1 MAAAVVALLLLSNP
15 AAADERDELD
25 KTGRRLGQ
33 VEAVLGDARADAGAV
48 ADAVDAAEVAVAVVR
63 ARLAT
68 ATAELGAARR
78 RRADALVALEAATD
92 EVGRQEARLA
102 WQVRR
107 AYMTGG
113 VSGLSVVVQAN
124 DLRDLMERAVTLS
137 YVIRADQDVL
147 GRLELARRRSVR
159 LHQAMVEAEQ
169 DRTAAEA
176 KVRRQLAEL
185 EQVRAVRQDA
195 KHQLDA
201 RVARL
206 AGAAAA
212 LRRRSAELRRLIHQ
226 EELARQRAAAAARA
240 AAARAGGGGPPAGG
254 SAGGSGRRCDLSGT
268 SAAERWII
276 LRESSGDPTA
286 DNPTSTAFG
295 LGQLLLGNRILYL
308 GHHYATTDCGRQLW
322 AFRAYVQRPL
332 RHRHPGQ
339 GLLADQRLVLTGEPA
354 GTKRAPRCAGPL
366 DERDDP
372 TASPCGKELREVI
385 GGVSSNFWPG
395 AALGVEGEH
404 RFKGGHLPLDV
415 VGQLNGRVGCRL
427 LLRAGRDVTLVI
439 DEGQQDR
446 TAVMEPAVPLQ
457 GQGIAA
463 REGAALLHDG
473 LPDRCADRS
482 QALGGRLGHA
492 AGWRHGMCVMA
503 GA

>member
-1 MAAAVVALLLLSNP
+1 MAAAVVALLLLSHP

-25 KTGRRLGQ
+25 KTRRRLGA
-33 VEAVLGDARADAGAV
+33 VEAVLGDARAEAGAV
-48 ADAVDAAEVAVAVVR
+48 ADALAAAEVAVAVVR
-63 ARLAT
+63 ARLAA
-68 ATAELGAARR
+68 ATGELEAARR
-78 RRADALVALEAATD
+78 RRADALVALDAATD

-124 DLRDLMERAVTLS
+124 DLRDLVERAVTLG

-147 GRLELARRRSVR
+147 GRLEQARRRSVR

-185 EQVRAVRQDA
+185 EQVRAVRQQA
-195 KHQLDA
+195 KEQLDA
-201 RVARL
+201 RLARL

-212 LRRRSAELRRLIHQ
+212 LRSRSAELRRLIRQ

-240 AAARAGGGGPPAGG
+240 AAARAGGVAPP
-254 SAGGSGRRCDLSGT
+254 AGGSGRRCDLSGT

-308 GHHYATTDCGRQLW
+308 GRDYATTDCARQLW
-322 AFRAYVQRPL
+322 AFRAYVGDRY
-332 RHRHPGQ
+332 
-339 GLLADQRLVLTGEPA
+339 
-354 GTKRAPRCAGPL
+354 GT
-366 DERDDP
+366 
-372 TASPCGKELREVI
+372 
-385 GGVSSNFWPG
+385 
-395 AALGVEGEH
+395 
-404 RFKGGHLPLDV
+404 
-415 VGQLNGRVGCRL
+415 
-427 LLRAGRDVTLVI
+427 
-439 DEGQQDR
+439 
-446 TAVMEPAVPLQ
+446 
-457 GQGIAA
+457 AA
-463 REGAALLHDG
+463 RAKAFW
-473 LPDRCADRS
+473 
-482 QALGGRLGHA
+482 QAN
-492 AGWRHGMCVMA
+492 GWY
-503 GA
+503 

>member
-1 MAAAVVALLLLSNP
+1 MAAAVVALLLLSHP

-48 ADAVDAAEVAVAVVR
+48 ADALDAAEVAVAVVR

-68 ATAELGAARR
+68 ATAELASARR

-102 WQVRR
+102 WQIRR

-124 DLRDLMERAVTLS
+124 DLRDLMERAVTLG

-226 EELARQRAAAAARA
+226 EELARQRAAQ
-240 AAARAGGGGPPAGG
+240 AGGGG
-254 SAGGSGRRCDLSGT
+254 SVGGSGRRCDLSGT
-268 SAAERWII
+268 TAAERWII

-322 AFRAYVQRPL
+322 AFRAYVRD
-332 RHRHPGQ
+332 RY
-339 GLLADQRLVLTGEPA
+339 
-354 GTKRAPRCAGPL
+354 GTATRAKA
-366 DERDDP
+366 
-372 TASPCGKELREVI
+372 
-385 GGVSSNFWPG
+385 FW
-395 AALGVEGEH
+395 
-404 RFKGGHLPLDV
+404 
-415 VGQLNGRVGCRL
+415 QTNG
-427 LLRAGRDVTLVI
+427 
-439 DEGQQDR
+439 
-446 TAVMEPAVPLQ
+446 
-457 GQGIAA
+457 
-463 REGAALLHDG
+463 
-473 LPDRCADRS
+473 
-482 QALGGRLGHA
+482 
-492 AGWRHGMCVMA
+492 WY
-503 GA
+503 

>member
-1 MAAAVVALLLLSNP
+1 MPTRSGTVALVAAVMALLLFSHP
-15 AAADERDELD
+15 VAADERDELD
-25 KTGRRLGQ
+25 KTGRRLGE

-48 ADAVDAAEVAVAVVR
+48 ADALDAAEVAVAVVR

-102 WQVRR
+102 IQVRG

-113 VSGLSVVVQAN
+113 VSGLSVVVQAD
-124 DLRDLMERAVTLS
+124 DLRDLMERAVTLG
-137 YVIRADQDVL
+137 YVIRADQDAL
-147 GRLELARRRSVR
+147 RRLELARRRSVR

-226 EELARQRAAAAARA
+226 EELARQRAAQ
-240 AAARAGGGGPPAGG
+240 AGG
-254 SAGGSGRRCDLSGT
+254 GGSGRRCDLSGT
-268 SAAERWII
+268 TAAERWII

-322 AFRAYVQRPL
+322 AFRAYVQDRY
-332 RHRHPGQ
+332 
-339 GLLADQRLVLTGEPA
+339 
-354 GTKRAPRCAGPL
+354 GTATRAKA
-366 DERDDP
+366 
-372 TASPCGKELREVI
+372 
-385 GGVSSNFWPG
+385 FW
-395 AALGVEGEH
+395 
-404 RFKGGHLPLDV
+404 
-415 VGQLNGRVGCRL
+415 QTNG
-427 LLRAGRDVTLVI
+427 
-439 DEGQQDR
+439 
-446 TAVMEPAVPLQ
+446 
-457 GQGIAA
+457 
-463 REGAALLHDG
+463 
-473 LPDRCADRS
+473 
-482 QALGGRLGHA
+482 
-492 AGWRHGMCVMA
+492 WY
-503 GA
+503 

>member
-1 MAAAVVALLLLSNP
+1 MAAAVVALLLLSHP

-48 ADAVDAAEVAVAVVR
+48 ADALDAAEVAVAVVR
-63 ARLAT
+63 ARLAA
-68 ATAELGAARR
+68 ATAELAAARR
-78 RRADALVALEAATD
+78 RRADGLVALEAATD

-102 WQVRR
+102 WQIRR

-240 AAARAGGGGPPAGG
+240 AAARAGGGGGGPPTGG
-254 SAGGSGRRCDLSGT
+254 SAGVG
-268 SAAERWII
+268 
-276 LRESSGDPTA
+276 
-286 DNPTSTAFG
+286 
-295 LGQLLLGNRILYL
+295 
-308 GHHYATTDCGRQLW
+308 
-322 AFRAYVQRPL
+322 
-332 RHRHPGQ
+332 
-339 GLLADQRLVLTGEPA
+339 PA
-354 GTKRAPRCAGPL
+354 L
-366 DERDDP
+366 
-372 TASPCGKELREVI
+372 
-385 GGVSSNFWPG
+385 
-395 AALGVEGEH
+395 
-404 RFKGGHLPLDV
+404 
-415 VGQLNGRVGCRL
+415 
-427 LLRAGRDVTLVI
+427 
-439 DEGQQDR
+439 
-446 TAVMEPAVPLQ
+446 
-457 GQGIAA
+457 
-463 REGAALLHDG
+463 
-473 LPDRCADRS
+473 
-482 QALGGRLGHA
+482 
-492 AGWRHGMCVMA
+492 
-503 GA
+503 